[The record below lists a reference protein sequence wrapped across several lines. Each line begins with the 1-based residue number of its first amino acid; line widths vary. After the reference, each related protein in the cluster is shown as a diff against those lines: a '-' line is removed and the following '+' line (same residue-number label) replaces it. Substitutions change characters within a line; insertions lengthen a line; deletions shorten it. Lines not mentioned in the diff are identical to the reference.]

1 MADIDT
7 QLLKE
12 IKTRRIHTKKIG
24 ELEIELGRVTDD
36 LNYATQSK
44 KQKIDD
50 ARELYIDAE
59 REKVTSK
66 YAEELDVLTEDIRG
80 LKEQINHKD
89 VDETEELKEARK
101 TQEYLN
107 EAALKIESYHS
118 VLQNSSSAY
127 FIDLAYNEEVMSMNK
142 FKKVYKTIDSRCDKI
157 KSLDEGSKLPF
168 KWEESVREKFGNA
181 NISIYLLSILASP
194 LILLTI
200 PISVSAGVKRAK
212 YIHSC
217 NALYH
222 SFMHTLFQLR
232 DKTNEEIQILL
243 GSLIRLKS
251 EALNRR
257 LFKKEEELAAL
268 QEQIEKELDGVEF
281 SEEEFVAS
289 LDKNIGMLTLRKTSI
304 EADLESERE
313 KFELVEGRINELLKI
328 KEGHLAI
335 ERQYYMSAREERLVV
350 LPEQLLYDY
359 DAQSNKWFDLTPG
372 LYLYR
377 DREDVDSLIQSAIF
391 QLRNIM
397 QWGTLQFR
405 LLDLFGADFASPLR
419 LPTDGK
425 SKAQDINIF
434 TLQEERDS
442 TIELAHDLLVRRK
455 QQVLS
460 TAADIGDY
468 NLLQKETGSS
478 PLAYQMIYII
488 TNEQV
493 RLDERLKQLSYS
505 GAKVGLNTYVF
516 MKEELVDLGFVK
528 TVQDYFSKIVE
539 VTNSGL
545 TSYSPTSYRAR
556 LEEEEEERQ
565 RR

>member
-1 MADIDT
+1 MDIDA

-24 ELEIELGRVTDD
+24 ELENELGKVTDD

-44 KQKIDD
+44 KQKVDD
-50 ARELYIDAE
+50 ARELYIDTE

-66 YAEELDVLTEDIRG
+66 YAEQLDALTEEIDG
-80 LKEQINHKD
+80 LKEQINQKD
-89 VDETEELKEARK
+89 IDETEELKEARK

-107 EAALKIESYHS
+107 EAALKIESFHA
-118 VLQNSSSAY
+118 VLQGASSAY
-127 FIDLAYNEEVMSMNK
+127 LIDLAYNEEVMSMNR
-142 FKKVYKTIDSRCDKI
+142 FKKAYKTIDSRSEKI
-157 KSLDEGSKLPF
+157 KAFDEGSKLPF
-168 KWEESVREKFGNA
+168 RWEESVRERFGNA

-194 LILLTI
+194 LILLTL
-200 PISVSAGVKRAK
+200 PLSVNAGVKRAR

-217 NALYH
+217 NQLYH
-222 SFMHTLFQLR
+222 SFMHTLYQLR
-232 DKTNEEIQILL
+232 DKTNEEIQTML

-251 EALNRR
+251 EALSRK
-257 LFKKEEELAAL
+257 LYKKEEELKAL
-268 QEQIEKELDGVEF
+268 QEQIEGELEGVEF

-289 LDKNIGMLTLRKTSI
+289 LDKNIAMLTLRKTAI
-304 EADLESERE
+304 ETDLEQERE
-313 KFELVEGRINELLKI
+313 KYEVVEARINELLKV
-328 KEGHLAI
+328 KEGHLAV
-335 ERQYYMSAREERLVV
+335 ERQYYMTAREERLVV
-350 LPEQLLYDY
+350 LPDQLLYDY

-377 DREDVDSLIQSAIF
+377 DREDVDNLLQSSIF

-405 LLDLFGADFASPLR
+405 ILDLFGADFASPLR
-419 LPTDGK
+419 LPNTG
-425 SKAQDINIF
+425 SAKAQDINIF

-442 TIELAHDLLVRRK
+442 TLELAHDLLERRK
-455 QQVLS
+455 QQVL
-460 TAADIGDY
+460 AAASDIGDY
-468 NLLQKETGSS
+468 NLLQKENGSS
-478 PLAYQMIYII
+478 PLPYQMIYLI

-516 MKEELVDLGFVK
+516 MKEELVDLNFVK